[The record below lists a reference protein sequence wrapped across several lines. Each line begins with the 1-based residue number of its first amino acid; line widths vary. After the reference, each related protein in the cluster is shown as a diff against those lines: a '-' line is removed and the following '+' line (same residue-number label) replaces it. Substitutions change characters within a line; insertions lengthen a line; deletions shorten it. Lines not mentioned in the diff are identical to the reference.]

1 MHDLHA
7 DFKDALRG
15 LKARPM
21 LTAAMIVTLGLGIG
35 ATTTVWSFAYALLLR
50 PYPYDTPDR
59 LIRLQSLYTKEG
71 GTTRGMSLRDLDDYR
86 RQTTTISA
94 IGAYRVFD
102 MRLLTS
108 GPPAVLSTAIVNAD
122 TLSLL
127 GVSPVLG
134 RLFRPEEDRAGGDVN
149 KAVIAYEVWQSMFAG
164 DAGVIGKPLR
174 SDRNAYTIVGV
185 MPRGFA
191 FPDRVSVW
199 LPLESWYANLPT
211 NDGRRE
217 KWRGTRRYDTIARM
231 RGDATLAATRADLNS
246 IASALERDYPRDNDG
261 IRIIATPL
269 REFEMRAIR
278 PYLFLSLSG
287 VIFVVV
293 ICCANVANLLLVRTT
308 ERFREVA
315 VKSALGA
322 TNWRIARPFVIEQLM
337 LAVTASVVG
346 VALGWMAVRALL
358 TAIPVPLPA
367 WIQIDVD
374 APVIALSIVA
384 AAVMAL
390 LFGVAPLAA
399 TTRFK
404 PAAALQESFRV
415 TGRSSVRS
423 VLVVA
428 EIVLAVV
435 LLIGASLLTQSFR
448 RLQSQNPGFESEGV
462 AVARIVM
469 WTAGGRTEATA
480 IFNGIHARVVE
491 KLSALPGVQSAAAT
505 NYLPYVD
512 GTTER
517 LKVDMFIKGRDE
529 QMLHSVGSLSGGEV
543 GHDYF
548 ATMRIPLVRGR
559 LFEPTDTTDSQVV
572 AIISERAAR
581 LFWPNQDPIGQQISW
596 NKPTAANPWRTVVGI
611 VGDIKHH
618 AADGEGGFEL
628 YHSAMQWPVGTGYYV
643 VRTKSDSTAML
654 DTIRRTIT
662 ETEPMIAVS
671 SVKTLQGTMLESL
684 WSRRLWS
691 VLFTAFAALAIGLA
705 AFGVYG
711 LLSHAVVQRTR
722 EIGVR
727 IALGSTPARVRWLIL
742 RDALRLSTIGVVI
755 GAAISYALWQFASH
769 LLFGVTAYEPGA
781 YTLTALAVGG
791 ATLSACWL
799 PALKASRVDPAVSLR
814 SV

>member
-1 MHDLHA
+1 MQGLKA
-7 DFKDALRG
+7 DFRDALRG
-15 LKARPM
+15 LTTRPL
-21 LTAAMIVTLGLGIG
+21 LTAAMVVTMGLGIG
-35 ATTTVWSFAYALLLR
+35 ATTTVWSFTYALLLR
-50 PYPYDTPDR
+50 PYPYDAPDR
-59 LIRLQSLYTKEG
+59 LIRIQSVYTKDG
-71 GTTRGMSLRDLDDYR
+71 GNRRGMSLRDLDDYR
-86 RQTTTISA
+86 RQTTMVSA
-94 IGAYRVFD
+94 MGAYRVFD
-102 MRLLTS
+102 MRLLMA
-108 GPPAVLSTAIVNAD
+108 GPPMVVSTAIVNAD

-127 GVSPVLG
+127 GVNPILG
-134 RLFRPEEDRAGGDVN
+134 RLFLPAEDHAGGDVN
-149 KAVIAYEVWQSMFAG
+149 KAIIAYEMWQSTFAG
-164 DAGVIGKPLR
+164 DANVIGKLLR

-185 MPRGFA
+185 MPAGFA
-191 FPDRVSVW
+191 FPDRVRVW
-199 LPLESWYANLPT
+199 LPLESWYAYLPS

-217 KWRGTRRYDTIARM
+217 KWRGTRRYDTIARL
-231 RGDATLAATRADLNS
+231 RRDATLAATRADLNA
-246 IASALERDYPRDNDG
+246 IAAVLERDYPRDNDG

-269 REFEMRAIR
+269 REFEVRAIR
-278 PYLFLSLSG
+278 PYVFLSLTG
-287 VIFVVV
+287 VVFVVV

-322 TNWRIARPFVIEQLM
+322 TNWRIARPLVIEQL
-337 LAVTASVVG
+337 LLVATASLVG
-346 VALGWMAVRALL
+346 LALGWMGVRALL

-374 APVIALSIVA
+374 VPVISLSMVA
-384 AAVMAL
+384 AALMAL

-399 TTRFK
+399 ATRLK
-404 PAAALQESFRV
+404 PAFALRESFRV
-415 TGRSSVRS
+415 TGRSSARS

-435 LLIGASLLTQSFR
+435 LLIGASLLTQSFL
-448 RLQSQNPGFESEGV
+448 RLQSQNPGFDSEGV
-462 AVARIVM
+462 VVARIVM
-469 WTAGGRTEATA
+469 WTAGTRTEAAA

-491 KLSALPGVQSAAAT
+491 KLAALPGVQSAAVT

-529 QMLHSVGSLSGGEV
+529 QLLHSVASLSGGEV

-548 ATMRIPLVRGR
+548 ATMRISLVRGR
-559 LFEPTDTTDSQVV
+559 LFQPTDTADSQVV
-572 AIISERAAR
+572 AIVSERAAR

-596 NKPTAANPWRTVVGI
+596 NKPSEANPWRTVVGI

-628 YHSAMQWPVGTGYYV
+628 YHSAMQWPAGTGYYV
-643 VRTKSDSTAML
+643 VRTKSEPTAML

-684 WSRRLWS
+684 WPRRLWS
-691 VLFTAFAALAIGLA
+691 LLFTAFAALAVALA

-711 LLSHAVVQRTR
+711 LLSHDVVQRTR

-727 IALGSTPARVRWLIL
+727 IALGSTPEGVRWLIL
-742 RDALRLSTIGVVI
+742 RDALKLSTVGVAI
-755 GAAISYALWQFASH
+755 GAAISYALWRFASN
-769 LLFGVTAYEPGA
+769 LLFGVTSYEPSA
-781 YTLTALAVGG
+781 YTLTILAVVG

-799 PALKASRVDPAVSLR
+799 PALKASRVDPTVSLR